1 MAITLIL
8 RSEYRIAGEQ
18 VSVDFVGLIMWPIER
33 GIPLIFGWQPTPL
46 VLSITIV
53 VYARWRFIK
62 GRNELDAFDAALD
75 QFGGRLASYDGN
87 GLKFVGD
94 LEALRDEFGDD
105 RYIGHAWRGYVADLH
120 YDERTGRVASGLP
133 PSEFFNPRLFRHGKI
148 DLRSFE
154 GVPNQ
159 LVGLGLLATFLGLVA
174 ALFIARDGIQA
185 DLETSKLALR
195 KLLGAAAAK
204 FLTSVTALAASLIF
218 AWRKNRRLHATELH
232 IETINRELERLVLPL
247 SSERLAA
254 DSFAELGRQTTQLE
268 RFNQDLA
275 VSIAEALDK
284 RIGVTFTTALTPVQT
299 SIDNMADKLGDI
311 NESALKRMAEQFA
324 GKLSGAAEEHT
335 RRLGEMLET
344 TARAIGELPGQIEA
358 AGQSFRTGIEE
369 GSKELSTSFAAAGE
383 NLDASLQQSS
393 EAMTGAV
400 RHVAGAME
408 ASSALLRRE
417 LEAAAS
423 GVKDVMAAGVTELS
437 ASMVAAV
444 DNLDARIAE
453 AGGQLSRSLG
463 SAAERIESSA
473 ESLGSVSERS
483 AALAESLT
491 QTSDALARQFEGALE
506 AARGVTEG
514 LGSLVAQ
521 VDKAGRSAEA
531 LGALAASMTAVSE
544 RLERV
549 AERVNEVAERADATN
564 QRSAE
569 LVEGLTRRVETINR
583 DLGALNNALSAAMQK
598 LFEGLGTFGER
609 TSGFVKSVDKEL
621 AEAVGRLSA
630 AVQQLD
636 EVLDDLPRRGDF
648 KAFADV
654 VSRAGFS
661 RADAAE

>member
-1 MAITLIL
+1 M
-8 RSEYRIAGEQ
+8 
-18 VSVDFVGLIMWPIER
+18 DFGSAVMWPIER
-33 GIPLIFGWQPTPL
+33 GIPLVFGWELTPL
-46 VLSITIV
+46 ILSVAIV
-53 VYARWRFIK
+53 VYAWLRYIK

-75 QFGGRLASYDGN
+75 RFGSRLASYDGD

-94 LEALRDEFGDD
+94 VEALCEEFGDD

-120 YDERTGRVASGLP
+120 YDDRTGRVASGLP
-133 PSEFFNPRLFRHGKI
+133 PSEFFNPRLFRHGRI

-204 FLTSVTALAASLIF
+204 FLTSVTALGASLIF

-275 VSIAEALDK
+275 VSIAQALDE
-284 RIGVTFTTALTPVQT
+284 RIGATFAAALAPVQE
-299 SIDNMADKLGDI
+299 SIEGMAGKLGDI
-311 NESALKRMAEQFA
+311 NQSALERMAQQFA
-324 GKLSGAAEEHT
+324 GELSGAAEEHT

-344 TARAIGELPGQIEA
+344 TAKAIGELPGQIEA
-358 AGQSFRTGIEE
+358 AGESFRAGIEE
-369 GSKELSTSFAAAGE
+369 GSKELATSFAAAGE

-393 EAMTGAV
+393 DAITGAV
-400 RHVAGAME
+400 RQVAGEVE
-408 ASSALLRRE
+408 AGGAVVRRE
-417 LEAAAS
+417 LEEAAS
-423 GVKDVMAAGVTELS
+423 SVKETMKAGVTELS
-437 ASMVAAV
+437 ASMIAAV
-444 DNLDARIAE
+444 DNLDARITE
-453 AGGQLSRSLG
+453 AGGELSRSLG
-463 SAAERIESSA
+463 GAAERIEASA

-483 AALAESLT
+483 AALAQSLT

-514 LGSLVAQ
+514 LGSLVSQ
-521 VDKAGRSAEA
+521 VDRAGESAEA
-531 LGALAASMTAVSE
+531 LGALAASMTSVSE

-549 AERVNEVAERADATN
+549 AERVDEVADRADSTN

-569 LVEGLTRRVETINR
+569 LVEGLTRRVEVINR

-598 LFEGLGTFGER
+598 LFEGLGSFGER

-654 VSRAGFS
+654 VSRAGFD
-661 RADAAE
+661 RAAAAE